1 MDEWRKMLRSIASFA
16 SIDLATSLRVTS
28 SPLDSF
34 IHQLVYVV
42 VPFALCALVVGA
54 TAGVLVRTFGKEF
67 MRFLQGLSRVWS
79 SPRKTQVLIVEDNPG
94 SREMLEEYL
103 TDGDYDVTAA
113 RNLRT
118 GIHFLKKN
126 RFDAIISDI
135 CLPDGT
141 GYTLINEARRRGIR
155 ALSIAMSGYPYP
167 SNVNEPGVTGFD
179 YHLTKPLDC
188 DDLCSL
194 LKQGLDSAGGVSTNV

>member
-1 MDEWRKMLRSIASFA
+1 ML
-16 SIDLATSLRVTS
+16 
-28 SPLDSF
+28 
-34 IHQLVYVV
+34 
-42 VPFALCALVVGA
+42 
-54 TAGVLVRTFGKEF
+54 K
-67 MRFLQGLSRVWS
+67 
-79 SPRKTQVLIVEDNPG
+79 
-94 SREMLEEYL
+94 EYL
-103 TDGDYDVTAA
+103 TSRDYDVSAA
-113 RNLRT
+113 GDLRI
-118 GIHFLKKN
+118 GIHFLNKQ

-194 LKQGLDSAGGVSTNV
+194 LKQSLASAGDASTNV

>member
-1 MDEWRKMLRSIASFA
+1 MLEGIASFA
-16 SIDLATSLRVTS
+16 SIDPAASLRVTS
-28 SPLDSF
+28 SPLDPSTQ
-34 IHQLVYVV
+34 QLVYVA
-42 VPFALCALVVGA
+42 VPLVCVFVAGA
-54 TAGVLVRTFGKEF
+54 IAGVLIYAFGKQF
-67 MRFLQGLSRVWS
+67 AQFLRGLLRVGR
-79 SPRKTQVLIVEDNPG
+79 PRKTQVLIVEDNPG
-94 SREMLEEYL
+94 GREMLKEYL
-103 TDGDYDVTAA
+103 TDRDYDVSAA
-113 RNLRT
+113 GDLRI
-118 GIHFLKKN
+118 GIHFLNKQ

-194 LKQGLDSAGGVSTNV
+194 LKQSLASAGDASTNV